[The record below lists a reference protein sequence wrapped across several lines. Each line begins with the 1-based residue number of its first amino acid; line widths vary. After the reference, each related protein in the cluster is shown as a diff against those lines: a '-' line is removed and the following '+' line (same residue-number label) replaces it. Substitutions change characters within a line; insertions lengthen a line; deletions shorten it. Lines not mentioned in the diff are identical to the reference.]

1 VWSAA
6 NNTAGK
12 IDGWNVERGT
22 TQDLVFGAHSA
33 LEDEGY
39 VPFYETHFY
48 KSGTHRFGHL
58 TSVPPPLAD
67 QPGAI
72 HVDRIHHVV
81 GRRR

>member
-1 VWSAA
+1 LVGGTRPPLVWSAA

-58 TSVPPPLAD
+58 TSVPPPSC
-67 QPGAI
+67 
-72 HVDRIHHVV
+72 
-81 GRRR
+81 